1 MPIWELIENCVT
13 GSYIAGATF
22 VNELQQEIYF
32 DGHSIKG
39 LDQVSLQSTWAFV
52 EPKIA

>member
-1 MPIWELIENCVT
+1 MPLWKLIKDCAN
-13 GSYIAGATF
+13 GGYIAGATF

-39 LDQVSLQSTWAFV
+39 MDKVDLQSTWAFV